1 MAKPAPK
8 MSRYQDSS
16 AAGEHRADADP
27 GDPLGEP
34 PASGDHVDRA
44 RAQWARACPEL
55 DTSPFAVV
63 GRLGRAVAYL
73 DRELDEFFQEHGLTR
88 AHWDVL
94 ACLRR
99 AGEPYRLSPTVLY
112 QGLMRSSAT
121 MTHRLRQLEEAGLVE
136 RVADPVDRRAL
147 LVALTPD
154 GVRLVDDLAAAHLD
168 NERRLLG
175 SLRPHQQ
182 EQLAGLLREL
192 LIGLEGAR
200 RPGRGR
206 RDRRSVRTP

>member
-1 MAKPAPK
+1 MGEQPA
-8 MSRYQDSS
+8 S
-16 AAGEHRADADP
+16 EDP
-27 GDPLGEP
+27 GEPLGEP
-34 PASGDHVDRA
+34 PASEDHVDRA
-44 RAQWARACPEL
+44 RAQWAQAWPEL

-63 GRLGRAVAYL
+63 GRLGRAVAHL
-73 DRELDEFFQEHGLTR
+73 DRELDEFFQRHGLTR

-99 AGEPYRLSPTVLY
+99 AGAPYRLSPTALY

-121 MTHRLRQLEEAGLVE
+121 MTHRLRQLEDAGLVE
-136 RVADPVDRRAL
+136 RVADPADRRAL
-147 LVALTPD
+147 LVALTLD
-154 GVRLVDDLAAAHLD
+154 GVRLVDELAAAHLD

-175 SLRPHQQ
+175 ALDPRQQ

-192 LIGLEGAR
+192 LVGLEAAD

-206 RDRRSVRTP
+206 RHRGSARTP